1 MPEGTGRRGG
11 ALLLGLPPAPNV
23 ITLVRTVGAMALAG
37 WAAATG
43 SLTLLVVGYAVY
55 WVGDMADGAVAR
67 RRDEK
72 TRHGAVLDIVS
83 DRACTT
89 MLATAF
95 LVQRPSMAV
104 PLVLFLIQF
113 TVLDTMLSLG
123 FLHWPVDSPNDF
135 HLVDGPIYR
144 LNWSPPA
151 KAVNTAAVVLLVLS
165 GWAVVASVVALAVA
179 ALKLWSLVRMVRLL
193 EAHRTTVVLPD
204 DAPDGRF
211 AAAPA
216 GPGATP

>member
-67 RRDEK
+67 WREEK

-95 LVQRPSMAV
+95 LERFSAENGRQLEGFSGSKA
-104 PLVLFLIQF
+104 LI
-113 TVLDTMLSLG
+113 G
-123 FLHWPVDSPNDF
+123 
-135 HLVDGPIYR
+135 
-144 LNWSPPA
+144 SPP
-151 KAVNTAAVVLLVLS
+151 
-165 GWAVVASVVALAVA
+165 
-179 ALKLWSLVRMVRLL
+179 
-193 EAHRTTVVLPD
+193 
-204 DAPDGRF
+204 
-211 AAAPA
+211 
-216 GPGATP
+216 